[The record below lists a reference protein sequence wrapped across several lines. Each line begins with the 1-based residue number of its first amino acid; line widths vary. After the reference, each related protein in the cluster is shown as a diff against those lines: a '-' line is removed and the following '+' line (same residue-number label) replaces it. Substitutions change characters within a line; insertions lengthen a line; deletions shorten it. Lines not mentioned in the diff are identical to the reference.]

1 MGTYQTNKISL
12 SVFDDKRLSMHK
24 NANQTK
30 PKPTNKIK
38 SSKQKNNKDIN
49 YLHTKRLRWGWS
61 FVLHFSAFFML
72 KMFM

>member
-30 PKPTNKIK
+30 TNQQNKIK
-38 SSKQKNNKDIN
+38 Q
-49 YLHTKRLRWGWS
+49 TKKTKTLIIGTQN
-61 FVLHFSAFFML
+61 V
-72 KMFM
+72 